1 MQEPTRNDIR
11 KRVGERTGSGSGEL
25 AELIFDEL
33 RSLAASYLR
42 QERQGHTLQ
51 PTALVNEAYL
61 RLLDSSTELPASR
74 EGFLRLAAH
83 IMRHVLV
90 DYARARLAE
99 KRGSGKR
106 THLTLDRALA
116 PSGFEIVDLLSL
128 DEAMTRLAAEKPRMA
143 EVVELRFFGGMTIP
157 EVAVSIGVS
166 ESTVDN
172 DWYVA
177 KAWLARE
184 LGGAE
189 AEGGS
194 G

>member
-143 EVVELRFFGGMTIP
+143 TRRSACFTVIPASRSFGGG
-157 EVAVSIGVS
+157 S
-166 ESTVDN
+166 
-172 DWYVA
+172 W
-177 KAWLARE
+177 WRLASR
-184 LGGAE
+184 LCFDGNPQFFP
-189 AEGGS
+189 GS
-194 G
+194 FSWGSARL